1 MYQKAFEIIKKSK
14 KPLSTKEIS
23 KKVNLTLFQTK
34 RNLQR
39 LQEEGKIESVVI
51 SQKICWKLRERDEK
65 AEKLERRIR

>member
-51 SQKICWKLRERDEK
+51 SHKICWRLKERDEE
-65 AEKLERRIR
+65 AEKLERRVR